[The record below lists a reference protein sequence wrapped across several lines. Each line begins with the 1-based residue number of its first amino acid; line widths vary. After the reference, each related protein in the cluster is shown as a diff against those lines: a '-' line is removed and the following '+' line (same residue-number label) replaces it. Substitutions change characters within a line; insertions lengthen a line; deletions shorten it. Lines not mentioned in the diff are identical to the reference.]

1 MFESNVKKLSVAVVL
16 GIGVMVSGCG
26 NNATHQT
33 QQVAQQENTIKWL
46 DNTNADKPNLKIGD
60 KVRFNTDK
68 CQPNQQ
74 SNMIMN
80 GRKLL
85 TMTYGGEHGMTTYVC
100 DITDI
105 KDGEKAVLVVDS
117 NVISVQDAQNLK
129 LAGLYTGKGNKVV
142 VTNVVGHAEVIK

>member
-1 MFESNVKKLSVAVVL
+1 MKKLAIAVML

-26 NNATHQT
+26 NNDVQVNNVQVT
-33 QQVAQQENTIKWL
+33 QQSIKWL

-68 CQPNQQ
+68 CQPKQQ
-74 SNMIMN
+74 SAMIMN

-85 TMTYGGEHGMTTYVC
+85 TMTYGGEHGVATYVC

-105 KDGEKAVLVVDS
+105 KDGEEAVLVVDS
-117 NVISVQDAQNLK
+117 NIVNVQEAQNLK
-129 LAGLYTGKGNKVV
+129 LAGLYTGKGDKVV
-142 VTNVVGHAEVIK
+142 VTNVLGHAEVM

>member
-1 MFESNVKKLSVAVVL
+1 ML

-33 QQVAQQENTIKWL
+33 QQVVQQVKWL

-60 KVRFNTDK
+60 KVRFNSDK
-68 CQPNQQ
+68 CQPNLQ
-74 SNMIMN
+74 SATIIN

-85 TMTYGGEHGMTTYVC
+85 TMTYGGEYGVTTYVC

-117 NVISVQDAQNLK
+117 NIVNVQEAENLK
-129 LAGLYTGKGNKVV
+129 LSGLYTGKGNKVV
-142 VTNVVGHAEVIK
+142 VTSVVGHAEVIK

>member
-1 MFESNVKKLSVAVVL
+1 MKKLAIAVML

-26 NNATHQT
+26 NNDVQPV
-33 QQVAQQENTIKWL
+33 QQVVQQSIKWL

-68 CQPNQQ
+68 CQPKQQ
-74 SNMIMN
+74 SATIIN

-85 TMTYGGEHGMTTYVC
+85 TMTYGGEHGMTTYVS

-117 NVISVQDAQNLK
+117 IVVSVQEAENLK
-129 LAGLYTGKGNKVV
+129 LAGLYTGKGDKVV
-142 VTNVVGHAEVIK
+142 VTSVVGHAEVIK

>member
-1 MFESNVKKLSVAVVL
+1 MKKLALAVML

-26 NNATHQT
+26 NNDVQNQT
-33 QQVAQQENTIKWL
+33 QQVVQQENTIKWL

-60 KVRFNTDK
+60 KVRFNDK
-68 CQPNQQ
+68 CQSNQQ
-74 SNMIMN
+74 SSMIMN

-117 NVISVQDAQNLK
+117 NVVTVQEAQNLK
-129 LAGLYTGKGNKVV
+129 LAGLYTGKGDKCV
-142 VTNVVGHAEVIK
+142 VTNVLCHAEVIK

>member
-1 MFESNVKKLSVAVVL
+1 MKKLTIAVML
-16 GIGVMVSGCG
+16 SIGVMVSGCG
-26 NNATHQT
+26 NNDVQVNDVPTQQT
-33 QQVAQQENTIKWL
+33 QSIKWL

-60 KVRFNTDK
+60 KVRFNKDK

-74 SNMIMN
+74 SGMIMN

-85 TMTYGGEHGMTTYVC
+85 SLTYGGEHGMTTYIC

-105 KDGEKAVLVVDS
+105 KDGEDAVFVVDS
-117 NVISVQDAQNLK
+117 NVVSVQDAQNLK
-129 LAGLYTGKGNKVV
+129 LVGLYTGKGDKVV

>member
-1 MFESNVKKLSVAVVL
+1 MKKLALAVML

-26 NNATHQT
+26 NNQDMQVNNVQAT
-33 QQVAQQENTIKWL
+33 QQENTIKWL

-60 KVRFNTDK
+60 RVRFDTDK

-74 SNMIMN
+74 SGIIMN

-100 DITDI
+100 DITDV
-105 KDGEKAVLVVDS
+105 KDGEEAVLVVDS
-117 NVISVQDAQNLK
+117 NVTTVQDAQNLK
-129 LAGLYTGKGNKVV
+129 LAGLYTGKGNKCV